1 MVNCGDS
8 WHDLFDRSLDIFY
21 NNTQLEEIKALSEA
35 ERAAVINIGMIEIAT
50 YIREGP
56 NDMRVDD

>member
-1 MVNCGDS
+1 MNSGDS
-8 WHDLFDRSLDIFY
+8 WHDLFYRSLDIFY
-21 NNTQLEEIKALSEA
+21 NNTQLEEIKSLSEA

-50 YIREGP
+50 CIREGP